1 MPYKKEVKVN
11 KEKGN
16 TLVKVGG
23 SKPSFEKIV
32 FSFSFFQPES
42 ITYKDFNNF
51 YSSL

>member
-23 SKPSFEKIV
+23 SKPSFEKLYFLFLF
-32 FSFSFFQPES
+32 FSQNQSHIKILIIFIQV
-42 ITYKDFNNF
+42 
-51 YSSL
+51 

>member
-16 TLVKVGG
+16 TLVKVSG

-42 ITYKDFNNF
+42 ITYI
-51 YSSL
+51 